1 MTSIIQLQ
9 GPFKGGADITDAD
22 ITLEGNVSHVAI
34 SAPINHQIKI
44 NKEEDNIITIGKSKM
59 IDYESDSIETLTF
72 CQNKGSATT
81 ITYTYTKKEADGNEA
96 NN

>member
-1 MTSIIQLQ
+1 MASIIQLQ
-9 GPFKGGADITDAD
+9 GPFKEGADIKLGTD
-22 ITLEGNVSHVAI
+22 VSHVAI

-44 NKEEDNIITIGKSKM
+44 NKDVEKDNIITIGKSKM

-72 CQNKGSATT
+72 CQNEGSVTT
-81 ITYTYTKKEADGNEA
+81 ITYTYTKKEADGNET